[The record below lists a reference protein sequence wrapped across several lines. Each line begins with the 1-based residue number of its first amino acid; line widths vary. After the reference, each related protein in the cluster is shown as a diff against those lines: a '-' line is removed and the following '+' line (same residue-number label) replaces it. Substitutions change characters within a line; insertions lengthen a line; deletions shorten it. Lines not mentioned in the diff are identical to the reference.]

1 MTIKELNTQLDK
13 VLRPLFENKYF
24 IAFLFAF
31 VGVYSGF
38 LAPKLPNSVI
48 YFFDTTLGKLLFIF
62 LIAFVA
68 SRNVPNNFT
77 VALVVSV
84 VFLLTLTVLQKTKT
98 REAFRMTMEH
108 FQNEEEKEAQEE
120 GKELFEGED
129 EEAREEGKELFEG
142 EDEEEREYFEAEKAE
157 KESDNK
163 KMTCEQVSERCAKVN
178 KGEMQTKLCNG
189 SLILDTSV
197 QPLEAPGLN
206 DLDTVFTENNC
217 KGYLR
222 KCMND
227 NKSYVKTVEM
237 VDIKPS
243 TKEVC
248 SI

>member
-1 MTIKELNTQLDK
+1 MYVKEINEQMDK
-13 VLRPLFENKYF
+13 VLRPLFANKYF

-31 VGVYSGF
+31 VGLYSGF

-48 YFFDTTLGKLLFIF
+48 YFFDTTFGKLLFIF

-68 SRNVPNNFT
+68 SRNVPNSFT

-84 VFLLTLTVLQKTKT
+84 AFLLTLTVLQKTKV
-98 REAFRMTMEH
+98 REAFRITMEH
-108 FQNEEEKEAQEE
+108 FENEEDAEKKEKE
-120 GKELFEGED
+120 ED
-129 EEAREEGKELFEG
+129 AV
-142 EDEEEREYFEAEKAE
+142 EYFEAEKADAKANE
-157 KESDNK
+157 VEK
-163 KMTCEQVSERCAKVN
+163 KMTCEQISDRCAKVN
-178 KGEMQTKLCNG
+178 KGEMQTKLCNS
-189 SLILDTSV
+189 SLILDSSV
-197 QPLEAPGLN
+197 KPLDAPNLN

-243 TKEVC
+243 DKETC
-248 SI
+248 I

>member
-1 MTIKELNTQLDK
+1 MYVKEINEQMDK
-13 VLRPLFENKYF
+13 VLRPLFANKYF

-31 VGVYSGF
+31 VGLYSGF

-48 YFFDTTLGKLLFIF
+48 YFFDTTFGKLLFIF

-68 SRNVPNNFT
+68 SRNVPNSFT

-84 VFLLTLTVLQKTKT
+84 AFLLTLTVLQKTKV
-98 REAFRMTMEH
+98 REAFRITMEH
-108 FQNEEEKEAQEE
+108 FENEEDAK
-120 GKELFEGED
+120 K
-129 EEAREEGKELFEG
+129 K
-142 EDEEEREYFEAEKAE
+142 EEEEDAVEYFEAEKADAKANE
-157 KESDNK
+157 VEK
-163 KMTCEQVSERCAKVN
+163 KMTCEQISDRCAKVN
-178 KGEMQTKLCNG
+178 KGEMQTKLCNS
-189 SLILDTSV
+189 SLILDSSV
-197 QPLEAPGLN
+197 KPLDAPNLN

-243 TKEVC
+243 DKETC
-248 SI
+248 I

>member
-1 MTIKELNTQLDK
+1 MYVKEINEQMDK
-13 VLRPLFENKYF
+13 VLRPLFANKYF

-31 VGVYSGF
+31 VGLYSGF

-48 YFFDTTLGKLLFIF
+48 YFFDTTFGKLLFIF

-68 SRNVPNNFT
+68 SRNVPNSFT

-84 VFLLTLTVLQKTKT
+84 AFLLTLTVLQKTKV
-98 REAFRMTMEH
+98 REAFRITMEH
-108 FQNEEEKEAQEE
+108 FENEEEAEKKEKEE
-120 GKELFEGED
+120 D
-129 EEAREEGKELFEG
+129 AV
-142 EDEEEREYFEAEKAE
+142 EYFEAEKADAKANE
-157 KESDNK
+157 VEK
-163 KMTCEQVSERCAKVN
+163 KMTCEQISDRCAKVN
-178 KGEMQTKLCNG
+178 KGEMQTKLCNS
-189 SLILDTSV
+189 SLILDSSV
-197 QPLEAPGLN
+197 KPLDAPNLN

-243 TKEVC
+243 DKETC
-248 SI
+248 I

>member
-1 MTIKELNTQLDK
+1 
-13 VLRPLFENKYF
+13 LRPLFANKYF

-31 VGVYSGF
+31 VGLYSGF

-48 YFFDTTLGKLLFIF
+48 YFFDTTFGKLLFIF

-68 SRNVPNNFT
+68 SRNVPNSFT

-84 VFLLTLTVLQKTKT
+84 AFLLTLTVLQKTKV
-98 REAFRMTMEH
+98 REAFRITMEH
-108 FQNEEEKEAQEE
+108 FENEEDAEKKEKE
-120 GKELFEGED
+120 ED
-129 EEAREEGKELFEG
+129 AV
-142 EDEEEREYFEAEKAE
+142 EYFEAEKADAKA
-157 KESDNK
+157 KEVEK
-163 KMTCEQVSERCAKVN
+163 KMTCEQISDRCAKVN
-178 KGEMQTKLCNG
+178 KGEMQTKLCNS
-189 SLILDTSV
+189 SLILDSSV
-197 QPLEAPGLN
+197 KPLDAPNLN

-243 TKEVC
+243 DKETC
-248 SI
+248 I

>member
-1 MTIKELNTQLDK
+1 MYVKEINDQMDK
-13 VLRPLFENKYF
+13 VLRPLFANKYF

-31 VGVYSGF
+31 VGLYSGF

-48 YFFDTTLGKLLFIF
+48 YFFDTTFGKLLFIF

-68 SRNVPNNFT
+68 SRNVPNSFT

-84 VFLLTLTVLQKTKT
+84 AFLLTLTVLQKTKV
-98 REAFRMTMEH
+98 REAFRITMEH
-108 FQNEEEKEAQEE
+108 FENEEEDADKKEDDADE
-120 GKELFEGED
+120 KED
-129 EEAREEGKELFEG
+129 DAV
-142 EDEEEREYFEAEKAE
+142 EYFEAEKADAKA
-157 KESDNK
+157 KEVEK
-163 KMTCEQVSERCAKVN
+163 KMTCEQISDRCAKVN
-178 KGEMQTKLCNG
+178 KGEMQTKLCNS

-197 QPLEAPGLN
+197 KPLDAPNLN

-243 TKEVC
+243 DKETC
-248 SI
+248 I

>member
-1 MTIKELNTQLDK
+1 MYVKEINEQMDK
-13 VLRPLFENKYF
+13 VLRPLFANKYF

-31 VGVYSGF
+31 VGLYSGF

-48 YFFDTTLGKLLFIF
+48 YFFDTTFGKLLFIF

-68 SRNVPNNFT
+68 SRNVPNSFT

-84 VFLLTLTVLQKTKT
+84 AFLLTLTVLQKTKV
-98 REAFRMTMEH
+98 REAFRITMEH
-108 FQNEEEKEAQEE
+108 FENEEEDADKKEDDADE
-120 GKELFEGED
+120 KED
-129 EEAREEGKELFEG
+129 DAV
-142 EDEEEREYFEAEKAE
+142 EYFEAEKADAKA
-157 KESDNK
+157 KEVEK
-163 KMTCEQVSERCAKVN
+163 KMTCEQISDRCAKVN
-178 KGEMQTKLCNG
+178 KGEMQTKLCNS

-197 QPLEAPGLN
+197 KPLDAPNLN

-243 TKEVC
+243 DKETC
-248 SI
+248 I

>member
-1 MTIKELNTQLDK
+1 MYVKEINEQMDK
-13 VLRPLFENKYF
+13 VLRPLFANKYF

-31 VGVYSGF
+31 VGLYSGF

-48 YFFDTTLGKLLFIF
+48 YFFDTTFGKLLFIF

-68 SRNVPNNFT
+68 SRNVPNSFT

-84 VFLLTLTVLQKTKT
+84 AFLLTLTVLQKTKV
-98 REAFRMTMEH
+98 REAFRITMEH
-108 FQNEEEKEAQEE
+108 FENEEEAEKKEKEE
-120 GKELFEGED
+120 D
-129 EEAREEGKELFEG
+129 AV
-142 EDEEEREYFEAEKAE
+142 EYFEAEKADAKA
-157 KESDNK
+157 KEVEK
-163 KMTCEQVSERCAKVN
+163 KMTCEQISDRCAKVN
-178 KGEMQTKLCNG
+178 KGEMQTKLCNS
-189 SLILDTSV
+189 SLILDSSV
-197 QPLEAPGLN
+197 KPLDAPNLN

-243 TKEVC
+243 DKETC
-248 SI
+248 I